1 MNKAYLLIG
10 GNIGNRKKNLGDAV
24 NAIREQIGEVTQLS
38 HLYETAAWGK
48 ADQPSFFNQALTVVT
63 GLSELELLHSIL
75 YIEEQM
81 GRRRLEKYGPRIIDI
96 DILLYNDAMIDLP
109 ELKIPHPELVNR
121 RFALEPLWEI
131 APAIIHPALNQSI
144 DQLLQVCSDSLDVKK
159 LEN

>member
-10 GNIGNRKKNLGDAV
+10 GNIGDRKKNLREAV
-24 NAIREQIGEVTQLS
+24 NAILEQIGEVTQLS

-48 ADQPSFFNQALTVVT
+48 PDQPSFFNQALTVIT

-75 YIEEQM
+75 NIEKQM
-81 GRRRLEKYGPRIIDI
+81 GRHRLEKYGPRIIDI
-96 DILLYNDAMIDLP
+96 DILMYNNAVVDIP

-121 RFALEPLWEI
+121 RFALAPLQEI
-131 APAIIHPALNQSI
+131 APALVHPALHKSI
-144 DQLLQVCSDSLDVKK
+144 DQLLQACPDSLDVKK